1 MNTLFLDCE
10 TFSEVELKT
19 RGTYVYTEACGVML
33 LSYAWNDEPVECV
46 DLTAGQPLPDF
57 SKAERVVA
65 HNAMFDRLA
74 TKKILDIPIEL
85 WFCSMVQALSHGL
98 PGSLDELCEIYRIS
112 DDKAKIK
119 DGRRLIQLF
128 CKPRK
133 TKNGLIRNTRET
145 HPEEWARFIEY
156 AKNDIEAMREIH
168 KKLPRWNY
176 PRQPELAL
184 WHLDQV
190 INDRG
195 VMIDREMG
203 EAAIRAIKRA
213 QASLSEQ
220 TADMT
225 GGGLESTTQVAAMIQ
240 FIFEEYGVH
249 FNDLTKAQ
257 VSKAIDDP
265 DIPEPVKDLLRVRQQ
280 ASSSSTAKYKA
291 LLNRANDDDRF
302 RGGLQFAGASRT
314 LRCSGRGFQPQNLPS
329 RGLLPDN
336 LIEHG
341 IELMKCDAE
350 DLVFPNVMH
359 LASSAIRR
367 VLIAAPGKKFCI
379 SDLSNI
385 EGRKVA
391 WYAGEAWKLQA
402 FRDFDGGTGHDLYNL
417 AYARAFNIPVENVTK
432 DQRSIGKVLELFLSY
447 GGGCGAFVTGAAGY
461 GFNLEKLADRIFD
474 TLPNDAIREATEFLE
489 WWSKQ
494 KRDKYGLSDKA
505 FITVDVLKRLW
516 RRSNAKITQLWPD
529 VQRAAQYAVT
539 TGDTAEV
546 GLLKFDKK
554 GAWLR
559 VHLASGRFLCY
570 PFAEFDNDE
579 GLSYYGVDQYT
590 RKWQKIRTHGSKIV
604 ENICQSSAR
613 CVLYDSMPIAEAA
626 GFPIVLHVHD
636 ELVTETEQDKHVEEL
651 SAIMAAGHP
660 WTEGLPLAAAGFE
673 SLRYKK

>member
-133 TKNGLIRNTRET
+133 TKNGLVRNTRET

-291 LLNRANDDDRF
+291 LLNRANADDRF
-302 RGGLQFAGASRT
+302 RGGIQFAGASRT
-314 LRCSGRGFQPQNLPS
+314 RRACIAEGTLVDVKTDTGQYLKKP
-329 RGLLPDN
+329 
-336 LIEHG
+336 IEK
-341 IELMKCDAE
+341 ID
-350 DLVFPNVMH
+350 
-359 LASSAIRR
+359 
-367 VLIAAPGKKFCI
+367 I
-379 SDLSNI
+379 SDMVWDGESWVNH
-385 EGRKVA
+385 EGVVFSGVKDII
-391 WYAGEAWKLQA
+391 YH
-402 FRDFDGGTGHDLYNL
+402 DGVS
-417 AYARAFNIPVENVTK
+417 A
-432 DQRSIGKVLELFLSY
+432 
-447 GGGCGAFVTGAAGY
+447 
-461 GFNLEKLADRIFD
+461 
-474 TLPNDAIREATEFLE
+474 
-489 WWSKQ
+489 
-494 KRDKYGLSDKA
+494 
-505 FITVDVLKRLW
+505 
-516 RRSNAKITQLWPD
+516 
-529 VQRAAQYAVT
+529 
-539 TGDTAEV
+539 TAEHIV
-546 GLLKFDKK
+546 
-554 GAWLR
+554 WLDSSTR
-559 VHLASGRFLCY
+559 VAMSE
-570 PFAEFDNDE
+570 AKQT
-579 GLSYYGVDQYT
+579 GV
-590 RKWQKIRTHGSKIV
+590 KLWNG
-604 ENICQSSAR
+604 NITST
-613 CVLYDSMPIAEAA
+613 D
-626 GFPIVLHVHD
+626 
-636 ELVTETEQDKHVEEL
+636 
-651 SAIMAAGHP
+651 
-660 WTEGLPLAAAGFE
+660 
-673 SLRYKK
+673 

>member
-1 MNTLFLDCE
+1 MQA
-10 TFSEVELKT
+10 KT
-19 RGTYVYTEACGVML
+19 YDIV
-33 LSYAWNDEPVECV
+33 N
-46 DLTAGQPLPDF
+46 AGP
-57 SKAERVVA
+57 
-65 HNAMFDRLA
+65 N
-74 TKKILDIPIEL
+74 
-85 WFCSMVQALSHGL
+85 
-98 PGSLDELCEIYRIS
+98 
-112 DDKAKIK
+112 
-119 DGRRLIQLF
+119 
-128 CKPRK
+128 
-133 TKNGLIRNTRET
+133 N
-145 HPEEWARFIEY
+145 RF
-156 AKNDIEAMREIH
+156 
-168 KKLPRWNY
+168 
-176 PRQPELAL
+176 
-184 WHLDQV
+184 
-190 INDRG
+190 
-195 VMIDREMG
+195 
-203 EAAIRAIKRA
+203 
-213 QASLSEQ
+213 
-220 TADMT
+220 
-225 GGGLESTTQVAAMIQ
+225 
-240 FIFEEYGVH
+240 
-249 FNDLTKAQ
+249 
-257 VSKAIDDP
+257 
-265 DIPEPVKDLLRVRQQ
+265 
-280 ASSSSTAKYKA
+280 
-291 LLNRANDDDRF
+291 RAN
-302 RGGLQFAGASRT
+302 GKIVSN
-314 LRCSGRGFQPQNLPS
+314 SGKGFQPQNLPS
-329 RGLLPDN
+329 RGLLPDG

-391 WYAGEAWKLQA
+391 WYAGEEWKLQA
-402 FRDFDGGTGHDLYNL
+402 FRDFDAGTGHDLYNL

-432 DQRSIGKVLELFLSY
+432 NQRSTGKVLELFLAY

-461 GFNLEKLADRIFD
+461 GFDLEKLAVNIFD
-474 TLPNDAIREATEFLE
+474 TLPNDAVREATEFLD

-529 VQRAAQYAVT
+529 VQHAAQYAVT

-554 GAWLR
+554 GTWLR
-559 VHLASGRFLCY
+559 VRLASGRFLCY

-613 CVLYDSMPIAEAA
+613 DVLYDSMPIAEAA

-636 ELVTETEQDKHVEEL
+636 ELVTETEQGKHVEEL